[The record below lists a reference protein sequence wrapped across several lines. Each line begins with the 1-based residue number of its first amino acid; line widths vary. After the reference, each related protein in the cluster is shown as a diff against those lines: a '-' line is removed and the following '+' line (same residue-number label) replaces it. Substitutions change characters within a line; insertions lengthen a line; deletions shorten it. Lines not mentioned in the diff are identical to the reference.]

1 MITGKSRNDRVLS
14 TKLSINEEYLG
25 VFRTKSYVEM
35 WERAHGQL
43 GGTNTTSRLSWSSSS
58 PFNLDLSEYLP
69 EPRQEPRQETLED
82 MIDSL
87 NFHHLLV
94 DYFEASLQA
103 CNICKLLLKG
113 IHQTRTAFKSIRM
126 VIKLSKRSMNRYS
139 EEKYLAILRE
149 LNAFALLKNPLSI
162 ISPVQFRD
170 IHDQNLVLL
179 HRLTS
184 KHIKIKRITK
194 LKRICKRVGGAG
206 LVITHTALLVALLIF
221 AFHSIIGIAA
231 APALMACSIGILKKK
246 METAHGWVMTRL
258 QGEVLGKQLDL
269 AAKGVFILIND
280 FDTISRMVGRL
291 HDEVEHCKYIA
302 RVCARNGKCELVA
315 EVLEEFD
322 AQHCSFSEQLEELEE
337 HIYLCLLTINRS
349 RGLVIQEIMNATQP

>member
-1 MITGKSRNDRVLS
+1 MITGKSRNDRVPNLS
-14 TKLSINEEYLG
+14 TKSSVNEEYLG

-35 WERAHGQL
+35 WEKFHGQL
-43 GGTNTTSRLSWSSSS
+43 GRTNTTSRLSSSSS
-58 PFNLDLSEYLP
+58 FPLYLDLSEYLL
-69 EPRQEPRQETLED
+69 EPRQETLED
-82 MIDSL
+82 MIESL

-103 CNICKLLLKG
+103 CNICELLLKG
-113 IHQTRTAFKSIRM
+113 IHQTRTAYKSIRM
-126 VIKLSKRSMNRYS
+126 VIKLSKGSMLGYS
-139 EEKYLAILRE
+139 EEDKNLAILRE
-149 LNAFALLKNPLSI
+149 LNAFALLTNPLSI

-170 IHDQNLVLL
+170 IHEQNLVLL

-206 LVITHTALLVALLIF
+206 LVISHTALLVALLMF

-246 METAHGWVMTRL
+246 METAQGWVKTRL
-258 QGEVLGKQLDL
+258 QGEVLGEQLDL

-280 FDTISRMVGRL
+280 FDTMSRMVGRL
-291 HDEVEHCKYIA
+291 HDEVEHRKYVA
-302 RVCARNGKCELVA
+302 GVCARNGKCELVA
-315 EVLEEFD
+315 EVLKEFD

-349 RGLVIQEIMNATQP
+349 RGLVIQEIMSATQP